1 MGAWVAPGE
10 TFGAA
15 HGGSVRMFGVAA
27 FGGRI
32 ARRVASCPSGK
43 ARRDYLRAAAL
54 AGRGCD
60 RASVREAAQGHGC
73 GPVLFSPTGARM
85 PRRDG
90 SGGILALRGHP
101 PLAGPLPALP
111 AEAGRHAEHIRHRM
125 ATTLRPTGPWQVSAL
140 VLG

>member
-1 MGAWVAPGE
+1 MGSAKR

-32 ARRVASCPSGK
+32 VRRAARCPSNL
-43 ARRDYLRAAAL
+43 ARGYYLRAAAL
-54 AGRGCD
+54 AGRGDD
-60 RASVREAAQGHGC
+60 RAGVRGAARGHDR
-73 GPVLFSPTGARM
+73 GPVLFSPTRARV
-85 PRRDG
+85 PRADG
-90 SGGILALRGHP
+90 SGGYLFRGHP

-111 AEAGRHAEHIRHRM
+111 AESGRRAEHIRHRM
-125 ATTLRPTGPWQVSAL
+125 VRTPKPAWSWPASAW

>member
-1 MGAWVAPGE
+1 
-10 TFGAA
+10 
-15 HGGSVRMFGVAA
+15 MFGVAA

-32 ARRVASCPSGK
+32 ARRAARCPSNL
-43 ARRDYLRAAAL
+43 ACRDYLLAAAL

-60 RASVREAAQGHGC
+60 RAGVRGAAQGHDC
-73 GPVLFSPTGARM
+73 GPVLLPPTRARM

-111 AEAGRHAEHIRHRM
+111 AETGRHAEHIRHRM
-125 ATTLRPTGPWQVSAL
+125 TSTLRPTGPWRVSTL